1 VKTMAAVLEE
11 HGKPLV
17 VEEVEIP
24 DPAPDQVLVKL
35 IASGVCHSQLHQ
47 IHNPASPVPLMLG
60 HEATGVVA
68 KVGGQVTHVKEGDP
82 VMLTWLPRQP
92 GRRPS
97 TPTIYKL
104 RGQEIRA
111 SVATW
116 AEHSLLHEQFV
127 VKMPTGVAMDV
138 TAVIGCAVMTGSGAV
153 INTAKVQAGQS
164 VAVFGCGGVGLC
176 ILQAAANVGANP
188 IIAVDLA
195 KEKLEFASAFG
206 ATHLVNGA
214 ETDAVEE
221 VIKISEGGVDYAY
234 DAIGV
239 PQTVVQILRA
249 VKAGIPGLR
258 HGGMAVLVGI
268 VTQPTSIDAQL
279 FRGERRYMMSLG
291 GSPNPDKDFGLYL
304 DWFRDGKLKLDKL
317 VTQHFKLSEINDA
330 VTALEK
336 GQISGRSIIDFVGT

>member
-1 VKTMAAVLEE
+1 MKTMAAVLHE

-17 VEEVEIP
+17 VDEVEIP

-47 IHNPASPVPLMLG
+47 IHNPASPMPLMLG
-60 HEATGVVA
+60 HEATGVVEKA
-68 KVGGQVTHVKEGDP
+68 GGQVTHVKEGDP

-116 AEHSLLHEQFV
+116 TEHSLLPEQYV
-127 VKMPTGVAMDV
+127 VKMPAGIAMDV
-138 TAVIGCAVMTGSGAV
+138 TAVVGCAVMTGSGAV

-176 ILQAAANVGANP
+176 ILQAAAIVGANP

-206 ATHLVNGA
+206 ATHLVNAA
-214 ETDAVEE
+214 ETDAVAE

-258 HGGMAVLVGI
+258 YGGLAVLVGI

-304 DWFRDGKLKLDKL
+304 DWFREGKLKLDKL
-317 VTQHFKLSEINDA
+317 VTQRFKLSEINDA

-336 GQISGRSIIDFVGT
+336 GQISGRCIIEYA